1 MAGRPNPIWTI
12 KMEYLHTW
20 EVMEG
25 FVESGQVKGIGV
37 SNFTQENLQHLIG
50 VRCTAK
56 PQRSFRLMVE
66 GVCGLDV
73 LRGAEMG
80 LWGGGRRRRRYRR

>member
-1 MAGRPNPIWTI
+1 
-12 KMEYLHTW
+12 MEYLHTW

-50 VRCTAK
+50 VRCTAN
-56 PQRSFRLMVE
+56 PHGTF
-66 GVCGLDV
+66 G
-73 LRGAEMG
+73 
-80 LWGGGRRRRRYRR
+80 